1 MRCQN
6 QTGRVFTDL
15 ELVVLEKCLALMEV
29 TEFTLLPEVLEDGA
43 VEDEV
48 AA

>member
-6 QTGRVFTDL
+6 QTCQVFTDL
-15 ELVVLEKCLALMEV
+15 ELVVLEKCLALMEI
-29 TEFTLLPEVLEDGA
+29 TQFTLLPEILEDGA